1 MEEQILFKLR
11 FKDIIYNII
20 TEGTSYNDIIRAIER
35 KTINVK
41 YYIINYICFNDCFQ
55 ELRQLTP
62 DSLNDFINQQS
73 KIIEIELN
81 RSDEIIRDL
90 YTTFYLK
97 TINKY
102 IVDTFVSQLK
112 KNYLKERTERA
123 FRLRDKLKVNL
134 SLLKIA
140 EKELNQSTFLYAP
153 SLKTSQLKKLSAIY
167 NSQMSGTPM
176 SLPGSSITTKD
187 KENNIKCILC
197 NCELTDVIYLCGIC
211 KKNYNIECV
220 LCKKCKESKQHC
232 HTQGFVEIKTPF
244 DNFLKEE
251 KEFNL
256 KQSKTQAFKKENKT
270 NFQGYDNYK
279 TNVQSV
285 GGVPL

>member
-140 EKELNQSTFLYAP
+140 EKKLNQSSFLFAP
-153 SLKTSQLKKLSAIY
+153 SLKSSIC
-167 NSQMSGTPM
+167 NSQISGTPM
-176 SLPGSSITTKD
+176 SSCESSITTKD
-187 KENNIKCILC
+187 KENNKKCILC
-197 NCELTDVIYLCGIC
+197 NYELTDVIYLCGIC
-211 KKNYNIECV
+211 KKNYNTECV

-251 KEFNL
+251 KEVNL
-256 KQSKTQAFKKENKT
+256 KQSKTMAFKKENKT
-270 NFQGYDNYK
+270 NFQGYDNYR
-279 TNVQSV
+279 TNVQNINDI
-285 GGVPL
+285 PL

>member
-140 EKELNQSTFLYAP
+140 EKKLNQSSFLFAP
-153 SLKTSQLKKLSAIY
+153 SLKSSTY
-167 NSQMSGTPM
+167 NSQISGTPM
-176 SLPGSSITTKD
+176 SSCESSITTKD
-187 KENNIKCILC
+187 KKNNKKCILC
-197 NCELTDVIYLCGIC
+197 NYELTDVIYLCGIC
-211 KKNYNIECV
+211 KKNYNTECV

-256 KQSKTQAFKKENKT
+256 KQSKTMAFKKENKT
-270 NFQGYDNYK
+270 NFQGFDNYK
-279 TNVQSV
+279 TNF
-285 GGVPL
+285 

>member
-140 EKELNQSTFLYAP
+140 EKELNKSTFLYA
-153 SLKTSQLKKLSAIY
+153 SQLKTLSSIC
-167 NSQMSGTPM
+167 NSQISGTPM

-187 KENNIKCILC
+187 KENNKKCILC
-197 NCELTDVIYLCGIC
+197 NNELTDVIYLCGIC
-211 KKNYNIECV
+211 KKHYNIEYV
-220 LCKKCKESKQHC
+220 LCKNCKESKQHC

-256 KQSKTQAFKKENKT
+256 KQSKTMAFKKENKT

-279 TNVQSV
+279 TNVQNINDI
-285 GGVPL
+285 PL

>member
-140 EKELNQSTFLYAP
+140 EKKLNQSSFLFAP
-153 SLKTSQLKKLSAIY
+153 SLKSSIY
-167 NSQMSGTPM
+167 NSQISGTPM
-176 SLPGSSITTKD
+176 SLAESSITTKD

-220 LCKKCKESKQHC
+220 LCKNCKESKQHC

-279 TNVQSV
+279 TNVLNINDIQ
-285 GGVPL
+285 L

>member
-140 EKELNQSTFLYAP
+140 EKKLNQSSFLFAP
-153 SLKTSQLKKLSAIY
+153 SLKSSTY
-167 NSQMSGTPM
+167 NSQISGTPM
-176 SLPGSSITTKD
+176 SSCESSITTKD
-187 KENNIKCILC
+187 KENNKKCILC
-197 NCELTDVIYLCGIC
+197 NYELTDVIYLCGIC
-211 KKNYNIECV
+211 KKNYNTECV

-279 TNVQSV
+279 TNVQNINDIS
-285 GGVPL
+285 L

>member
-140 EKELNQSTFLYAP
+140 EKKLNQSSFLFAP
-153 SLKTSQLKKLSAIY
+153 SLKSSTY
-167 NSQMSGTPM
+167 NSQISGTPM
-176 SLPGSSITTKD
+176 SSCESSITTKD
-187 KENNIKCILC
+187 KENNKKCILC
-197 NCELTDVIYLCGIC
+197 NYELTDVIYLCGIC
-211 KKNYNIECV
+211 KKNYNTECV

-256 KQSKTQAFKKENKT
+256 KQSKTMAFKKENKT
-270 NFQGYDNYK
+270 NFQGFDNYK
-279 TNVQSV
+279 TNF
-285 GGVPL
+285 

>member
-197 NCELTDVIYLCGIC
+197 HCELTDVIYLCGIC

-279 TNVQSV
+279 TNVQNIKDI
-285 GGVPL
+285 PL

>member
-1 MEEQILFKLR
+1 
-11 FKDIIYNII
+11 
-20 TEGTSYNDIIRAIER
+20 
-35 KTINVK
+35 
-41 YYIINYICFNDCFQ
+41 
-55 ELRQLTP
+55 
-62 DSLNDFINQQS
+62 
-73 KIIEIELN
+73 
-81 RSDEIIRDL
+81 
-90 YTTFYLK
+90 
-97 TINKY
+97 
-102 IVDTFVSQLK
+102 
-112 KNYLKERTERA
+112 
-123 FRLRDKLKVNL
+123 
-134 SLLKIA
+134 
-140 EKELNQSTFLYAP
+140 
-153 SLKTSQLKKLSAIY
+153 
-167 NSQMSGTPM
+167 MSGTPM

-211 KKNYNIECV
+211 KKNYNIESV
-220 LCKKCKESKQHC
+220 LCKNCKESKQHC